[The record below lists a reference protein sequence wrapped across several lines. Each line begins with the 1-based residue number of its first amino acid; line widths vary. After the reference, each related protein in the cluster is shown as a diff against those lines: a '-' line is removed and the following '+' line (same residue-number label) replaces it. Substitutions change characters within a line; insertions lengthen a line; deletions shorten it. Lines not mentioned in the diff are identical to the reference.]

1 MIPDKAT
8 HVRAY
13 FERLKILLD
22 SVSVDDVVKCM
33 DILEDAYNRDATV
46 FICGNGGS
54 WTTATHWVCDFTKGT
69 SVPGKRRFRMLA
81 PGDNVAMLT
90 AYANDV
96 SYNSVFAEPL
106 RAYARKGDVA
116 ILITASGN
124 SPNILE
130 AATVAQE
137 LGVKTI
143 GLIGFG
149 GGKLAAMTDHSVVV
163 ASREYGPVEDLHLV
177 LDHIIS
183 TFLKE
188 HIAAQAK

>member
-1 MIPDKAT
+1 MADKAV
-8 HVRAY
+8 HVRSY
-13 FERLKILLD
+13 FERLKHVLD
-22 SVSVDDVVKCM
+22 SVRIDDVVTCI
-33 DILEDAYNRDATV
+33 DVLERAYEQDATV

-69 SVPGKRRFRMLA
+69 SVSGKRRFRMLA

-96 SYNSVFAEPL
+96 SYTSVFSEPL
-106 RAYARKGDVA
+106 RAYARKNDVV

-130 AATVAQE
+130 AASAARD
-137 LGVKTI
+137 LGLISV

-149 GGKLAAMTDHSVVV
+149 GGKLAEMVDHKIVVE
-163 ASREYGPVEDLHLV
+163 SREYGPVEDLHLI

-183 TFLKE
+183 TYLKE
-188 HIAAQAK
+188 HVAQRAV

>member
-8 HVRAY
+8 HVRSY
-13 FERLKILLD
+13 FDRLKAVLD
-22 SVSVDDVVKCM
+22 SVNVDDVVSCM
-33 DILEDAYNRDATV
+33 SILSDAYDRDATV

-54 WTTATHWVCDFTKGT
+54 WTTATHWVCDFTKGAT
-69 SVPGKRRFRMLA
+69 SPGKRRFRMLA
-81 PGDNVAMLT
+81 PGDNMAMLT

-96 SYNSVFAEPL
+96 SYDAVFAEPL
-106 RAYARKGDVA
+106 RAYARKDDVV

-124 SPNILE
+124 SPNILQ
-130 AATVAQE
+130 AATAARE

-149 GGKLAAMTDHSVVV
+149 GGKLAAMCDQCVVV

-177 LDHIIS
+177 LDHILS

-188 HIAAQAK
+188 HIANAK

>member
-1 MIPDKAT
+1 MADKAV
-8 HVRAY
+8 HVRSY
-13 FERLKILLD
+13 FERLKSVLD
-22 SVSVDDVVKCM
+22 GVRVDDVVACI
-33 DILEDAYNRDATV
+33 DVLERAYEQDATV

-69 SVPGKRRFRMLA
+69 SVSGKRRFRMLA

-96 SYNSVFAEPL
+96 SYSSVFSEPL
-106 RAYARKGDVA
+106 RAYARKNDVV

-130 AATVAQE
+130 AAAAAND
-137 LGVKTI
+137 LGLISI

-149 GGKLAAMTDHSVVV
+149 GGKLAEMVNHKVVV
-163 ASREYGPVEDLHLV
+163 ESREYGPVEDLHLI

-183 TFLKE
+183 TYLKE
-188 HIAAQAK
+188 HIAQRAV